1 MGGRRIQAYTA
12 TGRMDGACPYC
23 QRDLPEWPTRSI
35 PCPHCGNEMLVRTR
49 PLDRE
54 RVLVTEADAEMLEM
68 QWELLRERGGAS
80 PLRPL
85 LDDEELEAERA
96 SLRIR
101 FGREP
106 SQEDVAASLI
116 SHRSFEHMRRLEL
129 GGYRDFML
137 AKASLLDQQGKEAE
151 ALAGYLGV
159 CFLDLN
165 GARNP
170 PSPGPGGVADRVFHR
185 PRLPGAAGDRADP
198 ASDRH
203 RRPGRGRGARRL
215 HRLLRAA
222 VPDPA
227 RAAQAARDLAAAGRR
242 PVQPGLIQTSP
253 SGRSLRGTGDA
264 FILYGVNLSRYA
276 G

>member
-12 TGRMDGACPYC
+12 AGRMDGACPYC

-85 LDDEELEAERA
+85 LDEQELEAERA

-137 AKASLLDQQGKEAE
+137 AKASLMDQQGREAE

-170 PSPGPGGVADRVFHR
+170 PSPGPDGVAVRV
-185 PRLPGAAGDRADP
+185 AGMVTGFSIDHAFLAPPVIARTIHLIAVADLDEDVVRAVF
-198 ASDRH
+198 SSFCERQFQT
-203 RRPGRGRGARRL
+203 
-215 HRLLRAA
+215 LRA
-222 VPDPA
+222 P
-227 RAAQAARDLAAAGRR
+227 LR
-242 PVQPGLIQTSP
+242 PHETWPPLGEALFGPG
-253 SGRSLRGTGDA
+253 
-264 FILYGVNLSRYA
+264 
-276 G
+276 